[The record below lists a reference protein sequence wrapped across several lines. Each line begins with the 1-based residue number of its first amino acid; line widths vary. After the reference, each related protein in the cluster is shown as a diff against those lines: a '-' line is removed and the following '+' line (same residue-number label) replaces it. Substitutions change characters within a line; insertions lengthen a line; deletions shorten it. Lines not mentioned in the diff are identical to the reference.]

1 MEEILNYCGFDNPSQ
16 LLRSALTP
24 EEIDRMWEDMVDSP
38 DDAKDFVMEEI
49 ERIAKELYEWVD
61 HDAIIASEE
70 DRQYQKYRDGEQ
82 MENLDECKKI
92 KERLEDL
99 ERKAANLYID
109 NTEWEYIIE
118 ALDEDER
125 KEYDDLSR
133 MYEELCGI

>member
-70 DRQYQKYRDGEQ
+70 DRQYQKYRDGE
-82 MENLDECKKI
+82 
-92 KERLEDL
+92 
-99 ERKAANLYID
+99 
-109 NTEWEYIIE
+109 
-118 ALDEDER
+118 
-125 KEYDDLSR
+125 
-133 MYEELCGI
+133 